1 MNENIIEP
9 ETEDI
14 NKIFHIN
21 QGDKNYELSILLNS
35 NNISLKVS
43 EKDKLMQPY
52 EIKLTLGEIKEIHNT
67 FSKFTD
73 LQDFSDIIEDDI
85 SRNDTAEFI
94 FKTKKKEDD
103 NEEYKID
110 EDGNYIITNRTKTK
124 FVIHSKLNKNFLRY
138 STFTVIIIYTI
149 ITIIA
154 CFIFH
159 VRREKYPFLFCFKF
173 IERIPEQMQDKDQK
187 DIIYFLTD
195 VNSFYIFHIILLFLF
210 ISICYLM
217 IRGTQSEID
226 YFFKNVSIYFTLA
239 LIFNIPILINGMMTK
254 YFYGSHIQSSI
265 YLGLSLLSFLCMMKI
280 YFVTKSHEYRNIS
293 SLVNINFLSSIM
305 SAYQCYCFL
314 FNINYFIMNFYK
326 PQIDKDDEY
335 PGIEI
340 TFNSIY
346 FVVGILVVTVY
357 KDIFFCSTMV
367 NMEIGLLYI
376 KRKSNYILA
385 TTIVNIAII
394 SLNYA
399 SIIIVIFA
407 FNKKVF
413 MLKEKKN

>member
-1 MNENIIEP
+1 MKENEEENKNLIENKITEEESENKLNITKKKDNEEQYINL
-9 ETEDI
+9 DI
-14 NKIFHIN
+14 NNTNTKYN
-21 QGDKNYELSILLNS
+21 DIL
-35 NNISLKVS
+35 
-43 EKDKLMQPY
+43 DKLLP
-52 EIKLTLGEIKEIHNT
+52 NN
-67 FSKFTD
+67 D
-73 LQDFSDIIEDDI
+73 LDKSFGDIIEDDI
-85 SRNDTAEFI
+85 SRNDTAEFM

>member
-1 MNENIIEP
+1 MKENEEENKNLIENKITEEEKENKLNITKKKENEEKYINL
-9 ETEDI
+9 DI
-14 NKIFHIN
+14 NN
-21 QGDKNYELSILLNS
+21 TNTEYNDIL
-35 NNISLKVS
+35 
-43 EKDKLMQPY
+43 DKLLP
-52 EIKLTLGEIKEIHNT
+52 NN
-67 FSKFTD
+67 D
-73 LQDFSDIIEDDI
+73 LDKSFGDIIEDDI
-85 SRNDTAEFI
+85 SRNDTAEFM

-187 DIIYFLTD
+187 DIIYFLF
-195 VNSFYIFHIILLFLF
+195 VLNSFYIFHIILLFLF

>member
-1 MNENIIEP
+1 MKENEEENKNLIENKITEEERENKLNITKKKENEEKYINL
-9 ETEDI
+9 DI
-14 NKIFHIN
+14 NN
-21 QGDKNYELSILLNS
+21 TNTEYNDIL
-35 NNISLKVS
+35 
-43 EKDKLMQPY
+43 DKLLP
-52 EIKLTLGEIKEIHNT
+52 NN
-67 FSKFTD
+67 D
-73 LQDFSDIIEDDI
+73 LDKSFGDIIEDDI
-85 SRNDTAEFI
+85 SRNDTAEFM

-217 IRGTQSEID
+217 MRGTQSEID
-226 YFFKNVSIYFTLA
+226 YFFKNVSIYFTLT
-239 LIFNIPILINGMMTK
+239 LIFNIPILVNGMITK

>member
-1 MNENIIEP
+1 MKENEEENKNLIENKITEEENENKLNITKKKENEEQYINL
-9 ETEDI
+9 DI
-14 NKIFHIN
+14 NN
-21 QGDKNYELSILLNS
+21 TNTEYNDIL
-35 NNISLKVS
+35 
-43 EKDKLMQPY
+43 DKLLP
-52 EIKLTLGEIKEIHNT
+52 NN
-67 FSKFTD
+67 D
-73 LQDFSDIIEDDI
+73 LDKSFGDIIEDDI
-85 SRNDTAEFI
+85 SRNDTAEFM

-159 VRREKYPFLFCFKF
+159 ARREKYPFLFCFKF

-226 YFFKNVSIYFTLA
+226 YFFKNVSIYFTLT
-239 LIFNIPILINGMMTK
+239 LIFNIPILVNGMITK

-280 YFVTKSHEYRNIS
+280 YFVTKSHDYKNIS

>member
-1 MNENIIEP
+1 MKENEEENKNLVDNKMTEEEKENKLNITKKKENEEKYINL
-9 ETEDI
+9 DI
-14 NKIFHIN
+14 NN
-21 QGDKNYELSILLNS
+21 TNTEYNDIL
-35 NNISLKVS
+35 
-43 EKDKLMQPY
+43 DKLLP
-52 EIKLTLGEIKEIHNT
+52 NN
-67 FSKFTD
+67 D
-73 LQDFSDIIEDDI
+73 LDKSFGDIIEDDI
-85 SRNDTAEFI
+85 SRNDTAEFM

-226 YFFKNVSIYFTLA
+226 YFFKNVSIYFTLT
-239 LIFNIPILINGMMTK
+239 LIFNIPILVNGMITK

>member
-1 MNENIIEP
+1 MKENEEENKNLIENKITEEEKENKLNITKKKENEEKYINL
-9 ETEDI
+9 DI
-14 NKIFHIN
+14 NN
-21 QGDKNYELSILLNS
+21 TNTEYNDIL
-35 NNISLKVS
+35 
-43 EKDKLMQPY
+43 DKLLP
-52 EIKLTLGEIKEIHNT
+52 NN
-67 FSKFTD
+67 D
-73 LQDFSDIIEDDI
+73 LDKSFGDIIEDDI
-85 SRNDTAEFI
+85 SRNDTAEFM

-226 YFFKNVSIYFTLA
+226 YFFKNVSIYFTLT

>member
-1 MNENIIEP
+1 MKENEEENKNLVDNKITEEENENKLNITKKKENEEKYINL
-9 ETEDI
+9 DI
-14 NKIFHIN
+14 NN
-21 QGDKNYELSILLNS
+21 TNTEYNDIL
-35 NNISLKVS
+35 
-43 EKDKLMQPY
+43 DKLLP
-52 EIKLTLGEIKEIHNT
+52 NN
-67 FSKFTD
+67 D
-73 LQDFSDIIEDDI
+73 LDKSFGDIIEDDI
-85 SRNDTAEFI
+85 SRNDTAEFM
-94 FKTKKKEDD
+94 FKIKKKEDD

-265 YLGLSLLSFLCMMKI
+265 YLGLSLLSFLCMMNI

-335 PGIEI
+335 PGIEL

>member
-1 MNENIIEP
+1 MKENEEENKNLIENKITEEEKENKLNITKKKENEEKYINL
-9 ETEDI
+9 DI
-14 NKIFHIN
+14 NN
-21 QGDKNYELSILLNS
+21 TNTEY
-35 NNISLKVS
+35 NNIL
-43 EKDKLMQPY
+43 DKLLP
-52 EIKLTLGEIKEIHNT
+52 NN
-67 FSKFTD
+67 D
-73 LQDFSDIIEDDI
+73 LDKSFGDIIEDDI
-85 SRNDTAEFI
+85 SRNDTAEFM

-138 STFTVIIIYTI
+138 STFTIIIIYTI

-226 YFFKNVSIYFTLA
+226 YFFKNVSIYFTLT

>member
-1 MNENIIEP
+1 MKENEEENKNLIENKITEEEKENKLNITKKKENEEQYINL
-9 ETEDI
+9 DI
-14 NKIFHIN
+14 NN
-21 QGDKNYELSILLNS
+21 TNTEYNDIL
-35 NNISLKVS
+35 
-43 EKDKLMQPY
+43 DKLLP
-52 EIKLTLGEIKEIHNT
+52 NN
-67 FSKFTD
+67 D
-73 LQDFSDIIEDDI
+73 LDKSFGDIIEDDI
-85 SRNDTAEFI
+85 SRNDTAEFM

-138 STFTVIIIYTI
+138 STFTIIIIYTI

-226 YFFKNVSIYFTLA
+226 YFFKNVSIYFTLT

>member
-1 MNENIIEP
+1 MKENEEENKNLIENKITEEEKENKLNITKKKENEEKYINL
-9 ETEDI
+9 DI
-14 NKIFHIN
+14 NN
-21 QGDKNYELSILLNS
+21 TNTEYNDIL
-35 NNISLKVS
+35 
-43 EKDKLMQPY
+43 DKLLP
-52 EIKLTLGEIKEIHNT
+52 NN
-67 FSKFTD
+67 D
-73 LQDFSDIIEDDI
+73 LDKSFGDIIEDDI
-85 SRNDTAEFI
+85 SRNDTAEFM

-138 STFTVIIIYTI
+138 STFTIIIIYTI

-226 YFFKNVSIYFTLA
+226 YFFKNVSIYFTLT

>member
-1 MNENIIEP
+1 MKENEEENKNLVDNKISEEENENKLNLTKKKEN
-9 ETEDI
+9 EEQDI
-14 NKIFHIN
+14 NIEIN
-21 QGDKNYELSILLNS
+21 NTNTDY
-35 NNISLKVS
+35 S
-43 EKDKLMQPY
+43 EVLDKLLP
-52 EIKLTLGEIKEIHNT
+52 NNN
-67 FSKFTD
+67 D
-73 LQDFSDIIEDDI
+73 LDKSFGDIIEDDI
-85 SRNDTAEFI
+85 SRNDTAEFM
-94 FKTKKKEDD
+94 FKIKKKEDD

-110 EDGNYIITNRTKTK
+110 EDGNYILTNRTKTK

-138 STFTVIIIYTI
+138 STLSIIIIYTI
-149 ITIIA
+149 ITIAA
-154 CFIFH
+154 CWKFH
-159 VRREKYPFLFCFKF
+159 NRREHYPFLFCFKF
-173 IERIPEQMQDKDQK
+173 IDRIPEQMQDKDQK

-195 VNSFYIFHIILLFLF
+195 VNSFYIFHIILLFVF

-217 IRGTQSEID
+217 LKGTQSEID
-226 YFFKNVSIYFTLA
+226 YFFKNVSIYFNLT
-239 LIFNIPILINGMMTK
+239 LIFNIPILINGMTTE
-254 YFYGSHIQSSI
+254 YFYGSHIQSCI
-265 YLGLSLLSFLCMMKI
+265 YLGLTLLSFLCMMKI
-280 YFVTKSHEYRNIS
+280 YFVTKSHEYKNIS
-293 SLVNINFLSSIM
+293 SLVNISFLSSIM

-335 PGIEI
+335 PGIEY

-346 FVVGILVVTVY
+346 FVIGVLVVSVY

-385 TTIVNIAII
+385 TTIVNISIL

-413 MLKEKKN
+413 LLKEKKN

>member
-1 MNENIIEP
+1 MKENEEEKKNLVDNKMTEEENENKLNITKKKENEEKYINL
-9 ETEDI
+9 DI
-14 NKIFHIN
+14 NN
-21 QGDKNYELSILLNS
+21 TNTEYNDIL
-35 NNISLKVS
+35 
-43 EKDKLMQPY
+43 DKLLP
-52 EIKLTLGEIKEIHNT
+52 NN
-67 FSKFTD
+67 D
-73 LQDFSDIIEDDI
+73 LDKSFGDIIEDDI
-85 SRNDTAEFI
+85 SRNDTAEFM